1 MKERLRK
8 TIVDR
13 IKPVIRCEQS
23 ESLDDWLTVHR
34 SITFFDLQLDAQIL
48 IYLHIIRLLTTKIR
62 ASYI

>member
-8 TIVDR
+8 IIVDR

-23 ESLDDWLTVHR
+23 ENLDDWLTVHR

-48 IYLHIIRLLTTKIR
+48 IYLHIIHLLSFKNR